1 MEDLLK
7 RLSRFEKRF
16 FPRYRDE
23 YRRLVAEGQRPRT
36 LFIGCSDSRIV
47 PYVLT
52 GTGPGDL
59 FVVRNVGNLVP
70 PYDAMP
76 GRPQHGRRGRVRRDK
91 LEVRDIVICGHS
103 HCGAMRA
110 LYDDPSETMP
120 NLNRWLDFARDAALP
135 VTVTEEALRRTEQR
149 SIVLQLER
157 LLGYPMVARGV
168 ERGTLFLHGWHY
180 VIEDGRILVFDVD
193 VANSCRPTS
202 HWLTSSRPPIPR
214 PTSCSSGQSHATP

>member
-1 MEDLLK
+1 MDDLLK

-52 GTGPGDL
+52 GSGPGDL

-70 PYDAMP
+70 PYDATT
-76 GRPQHGRRGRVRRDK
+76 GDHSTAAAVEFAVDK
-91 LEVRDIVICGHS
+91 LEVHDIVVCGHS

-110 LYDDPSETMP
+110 LYDEPSAGMP
-120 NLNRWLDFARDAALP
+120 NLDRWLDFARDAVLP
-135 VTVTEEALRRTEQR
+135 VTVTEDALRRTEQR

-180 VIEDGRILVFDVD
+180 VIEEGRILLFDVERGEFVPTD
-193 VANSCRPTS
+193 VALAEQQPAADPTPYQ
-202 HWLTSSRPPIPR
+202 L
-214 PTSCSSGQSHATP
+214 Q